1 MVKCPGIQELPL
13 HTAIAHARDSNRAL
27 QQVSALTQ
35 ALAQQQDAHAVLTR
49 FLGGSNAAGL
59 PSSST
64 ADAAQQGN
72 IAEEGPGSASSS
84 QQHASAGAHRAQHAE
99 QGHKVESAEAKP
111 AQEGGLA
118 GQLPEKGGEGRFGK
132 TDKTPPGQHDGD
144 HSQHRGDHAQASQQA
159 AAAQASTST
168 SASTDSSG
176 SSQQHSIT
184 PQHGTP
190 PRPGSSRGPQPGPHQ
205 QELASSD
212 SKSPSPS
219 SAPASATPSAKQDP
233 FSNADP
239 QNSTVTPSLTG
250 PQPQPAVASQQQS
263 QSEAQAQDPVRD
275 ALALQSIQPMPAKL
289 PGMRDLRCVLGN
301 GEQVTMLE
309 GLQGLITGLHF
320 KLFTDQVSVSINR
333 KVMHCL

>member
-1 MVKCPGIQELPL
+1 MVKRPGIQEQPL

-35 ALAQQQDAHAVLTR
+35 ALAQQQDAHALLTQ

-64 ADAAQQGN
+64 ADAAKQGN
-72 IAEEGPGSASSS
+72 TAEEGPGSASIS

-99 QGHKVESAEAKP
+99 QGHKFESAEAKP

-132 TDKTPPGQHDGD
+132 TDKAPPGQHDGD
-144 HSQHRGDHAQASQQA
+144 HSQHRGDHAQLNGDHAQASQQA

-176 SSQQHSIT
+176 SSQQHSTT

-205 QELASSD
+205 QEPASSD
-212 SKSPSPS
+212 SKLPSLS

-275 ALALQSIQPMPAKL
+275 ALALQGIQPMPAKL
-289 PGMRDLRCVLGN
+289 PGMHDLRCVLGN

-320 KLFTDQVSVSINR
+320 KLFTDQVSVSII
-333 KVMHCL
+333 